1 MPWSLSKYNPGTDVD
16 LFCGW
21 SGGFT
26 DDEIEQIRWMGN
38 VGKFQSGTTGRS
50 TVADENVRKSS
61 VMWIQGNKDT
71 RWLFERLS
79 NITSRVNHERFLYDI
94 DEMSDLQYTRYG
106 DDGDHYT
113 WHFDATTD
121 RLEYRIRKI
130 SMVMGLNDPDEYE
143 GGDFQIIKTGNIEKI
158 ETLRPAKGEII
169 FFSSMFPHRV
179 TPVTKGTRET
189 LVAWISGVREGQHR
203 YT

>member
-21 SGGFT
+21 QDAFNE
-26 DDEIEQIRWMGN
+26 DELEQIRWMGN

-50 TVADENVRKSS
+50 EVADENVRKSS
-61 VMWIQGNKDT
+61 IMWIQGNDDT
-71 RWLFERLS
+71 RWMFERVAGVAG
-79 NITSRVNHERFLYDI
+79 RVNHDRFLYDI
-94 DEMSDLQYTRYG
+94 DELSDLQYTRYEEG
-106 DDGDHYT
+106 GDHYT

-121 RLEYRIRKI
+121 KFEYRVRKI
-130 SMVMGLNDPDEYE
+130 SFVMGLNDPDEYE
-143 GGDFQIIKTGNIEKI
+143 GGDFEICKTGNLENIDC
-158 ETLRPAKGEII
+158 LRPKKGEMI

-189 LVAWISGVREGQHR
+189 LVGWISGIREGHK
-203 YT
+203 

>member
-79 NITSRVNHERFLYDI
+79 NITSRINHERFLYDI
-94 DEMSDLQYTRYG
+94 DEMSDLQYTRSG